1 MAKLQAERE
10 EKLAEQKAK
19 KEQLRMER
27 EEKAE
32 MKRLKKET
40 SEKPSLKE
48 LIKMPKFSDKNH
60 GRARKLKT
68 ISLAI
73 FQYLLQV
80 LDTDAEQVTQL
91 VH

>member
-60 GRARKLKT
+60 GRARKLKNN
-68 ISLAI
+68 
-73 FQYLLQV
+73 FK
-80 LDTDAEQVTQL
+80 
-91 VH
+91 